1 MPDLKSGG
9 RDRAWQLA
17 VAGAVPFAL
26 LAGAALVLGQKHPMF
41 GVAIDAL
48 RAYGAVI
55 LSFLG
60 GIRWGMVIENPKA
73 DGLTLFYSIIAP
85 LAAWLAF
92 FLTPVTGIILL
103 LIAFSGQGAWD
114 SLSLHR
120 DNRKGWFARLRT
132 IMTCVVAA
140 SLLIALLAL
149 SATG

>member
-1 MPDLKSGG
+1 MGYYFQNG
-9 RDRAWQLA
+9 RPSEFDPKVSRR
-17 VAGAVPFAL
+17 
-26 LAGAALVLGQKHPMF
+26 VLSMSWH
-41 GVAIDAL
+41 
-48 RAYGAVI
+48 
-55 LSFLG
+55 
-60 GIRWGMVIENPKA
+60 
-73 DGLTLFYSIIAP
+73 
-85 LAAWLAF
+85 AAWLAF